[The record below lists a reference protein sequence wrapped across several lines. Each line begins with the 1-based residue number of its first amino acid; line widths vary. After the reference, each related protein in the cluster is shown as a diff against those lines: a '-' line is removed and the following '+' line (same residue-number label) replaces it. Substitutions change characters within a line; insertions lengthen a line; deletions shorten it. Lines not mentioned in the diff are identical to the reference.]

1 MAEADVTIHRVT
13 AAKAH
18 LLDRVAPG
26 VFDFDVRP
34 ELLREFLANP
44 MNHLFVAVAGGNVVG
59 MATGISYVHPDK
71 PLQMF
76 VNEVG
81 VAEPYRRRGIGR
93 RLVEALLAHAEAL
106 DCTEAWVATEADN
119 APALALYRSTG
130 GLEARESV
138 VLFTYKLLQADE
150 GANSS

>member
-13 AAKAH
+13 AAEAH

-26 VFDFDVRP
+26 VFDFDVKP
-34 ELLREFLANP
+34 GLLREFLANP
-44 MNHLFVAVAGGNVVG
+44 MNHLFVAALDSTVVG

-76 VNEVG
+76 VNEVA

-106 DCTEAWVATEADN
+106 GCTEAWVATEADN
-119 APALALYRSTG
+119 APALALYRATG
-130 GLEARESV
+130 GAQSDDQV
-138 VLFTYKLLQADE
+138 VMFTFHLPR
-150 GANSS
+150 